1 MPNKTHFLA
10 SRTLLHAE
18 RGFSLLEVLVGIVV
32 LSFGLLGAVGL
43 HAYGLQ
49 ANREA
54 RLQSAGVQLAR
65 ELAELMRANK
75 DVAIRT
81 AVNNNPYLI
90 DYPSHPFTTTANCFT
105 ARCDS
110 AEDLARWD
118 VATWL
123 EHLNDE
129 ANGLP
134 GARVLVCFDSTPFD
148 AAGMPQWECS
158 NTGGLVV
165 IKIGWTRGSTDR
177 SATGTAALERATR
190 PGVVLPVSAGSST

>member
-1 MPNKTHFLA
+1 MSHTTHLLA
-10 SRTLLHAE
+10 PRTSHDE

-43 HAYGLQ
+43 QAYGLQ

-75 DVAIRT
+75 DVAIKAAAT
-81 AVNNNPYLI
+81 DNPYLI
-90 DYPSHPFTTTANCFT
+90 DYPSHPFSTTVNCFT
-105 ARCDS
+105 AACGNTQDV
-110 AEDLARWD
+110 ARWD
-118 VATWL
+118 VAAWL
-123 EHLNDE
+123 EHLDDPTS
-129 ANGLP
+129 GLP
-134 GARVLVCFDSTPFD
+134 GARVVVCFDSTPFD

-177 SATGTAALERATR
+177 SAAGTTALERATR
-190 PGVVLPVSAGSST
+190 PGVVLPVTAGSST